1 MSIIEFHAVNTFFG
15 NFQSVKD
22 IDFSVD
28 EGEVV
33 IGPSGSGKSTLLRCT
48 NGLEEITSGE
58 LVVDGMH
65 LNDKKTNINKVR
77 TEIGMVF
84 QQFNIYLHMT
94 VAQNTKRAPVKIPG
108 ELIPGETAAA
118 GRADAT

>member
-1 MSIIEFHAVNTFFG
+1 
-15 NFQSVKD
+15 
-22 IDFSVD
+22 
-28 EGEVV
+28 
-33 IGPSGSGKSTLLRCT
+33 
-48 NGLEEITSGE
+48 
-58 LVVDGMH
+58 MH

-94 VAQNTKRAPVKIPG
+94 VAQNTKRAPVKVPG